1 MNSLLNAVS
10 QINRANQ
17 HWAGFMKDAAQKQS
31 SHFMQLIHDDLE
43 DQRAAIQSVSQEAI
57 SQIRNPETMLSS
69 VTSFPLFVLKLQTL
83 WLQQAVEA
91 MISAQQKMGL
101 ETKQAM
107 HHWQEQNARLLK
119 HSIAAQPLSH
129 KHETP
134 SKAAKRQNGAMHHR
148 GFPAN

>member
-1 MNSLLNAVS
+1 MNPLFDAVS
-10 QINRANQ
+10 QLNRVNQ

-31 SHFMQLIHDDLE
+31 SHFMHLIHDDLE

-83 WLQQAVEA
+83 WLQQAVES
-91 MISAQQKMGL
+91 MISAQQKMSL

-107 HHWQEQNARLLK
+107 HHWQEQNARMLK
-119 HSIAAQPLSH
+119 HAIQPQPTSH

-134 SKAAKRQNGAMHHR
+134 SKGTKRQNGAMHHR
-148 GFPAN
+148 GFPSN